1 MRLKSFYAKTMTEA
15 MQLVRETLGEDAI
28 IIATREENGGKSVRV
43 TAAIEED
50 NVSPSAKARAIAF
63 ELGHGAIAD
72 ALSDFEN
79 DEDDWLQY
87 DDEQEMDGSLTE
99 AIIDTLLRH
108 GAPEDI
114 LDQIVNC
121 AEVLN
126 VDEPAIAFVGALD
139 QLFTF
144 APLPDAPYKKA
155 LMFVG
160 IPGSGKTLAV
170 AKQAARAVIEGLRV
184 SVISTDTVRAGG
196 IEQLQAFTKLLD
208 VKLKTARS
216 AAELKTLL
224 EQDMASGSFDQILID
239 TAGINPFKPEDM
251 TQQARLIAAGSI
263 EPVLVMAAAGDP
275 SETGEMGRIFSA
287 LGVRRMVS
295 TRLDIARR
303 LGGLLAAAQQGGLA
317 FADISATTSVADG
330 FTPLSPR
337 LLGSYFFPAGQRDT
351 DFTSLSS
358 TSTPQKRTTTS
369 RK

>member
-50 NVSPSAKARAIAF
+50 NISPSAKARAIAF
-63 ELGHGAIAD
+63 ELGQGATD
-72 ALSDFEN
+72 ALSDFN
-79 DEDDWLQY
+79 PADEDDWLQY
-87 DDEQEMDGSLTE
+87 DDEQELDGSLTE

-108 GAPEDI
+108 GAPEDV

-126 VDEPAIAFVGALD
+126 VDEPSVAFVGALD
-139 QLFTF
+139 QLFNF

-160 IPGSGKTLAV
+160 IPGAGKTLAV

-196 IEQLQAFTKLLD
+196 IEQLQSFTKLLN
-208 VKLKTARS
+208 VKLKMARS

-224 EQDMASGSFDQILID
+224 EAEMTSGSYDQILID
-239 TAGINPFKPEDM
+239 CAGINPFKPEDM
-251 TQQARLIAAGSI
+251 TQQARLIAAGAI

-275 SETGEMGRIFSA
+275 SETGEMARVFSA

-317 FADISATTSVADG
+317 FADMSATASVADG

-337 LLGSYFFPAGQRDT
+337 LLGSYFFPSEQQET
-351 DFTSLSS
+351 DYSSFSSPPTS
-358 TSTPQKRTTTS
+358 KRTTAS
-369 RK
+369 RR